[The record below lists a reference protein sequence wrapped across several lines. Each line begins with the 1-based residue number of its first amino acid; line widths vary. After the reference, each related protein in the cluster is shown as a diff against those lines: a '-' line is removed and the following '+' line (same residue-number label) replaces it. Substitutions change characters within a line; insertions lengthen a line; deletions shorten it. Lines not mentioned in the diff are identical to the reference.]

1 MIYRSIDPY
10 KIGAMLRIMKKCPFC
25 AEEIQDEAIKCRFCN
40 EFLDGSHSENTK
52 WYFSTT
58 GVVIALLFVGPLALP
73 LVWLHPQYNRITKII
88 LTIIIVGFSIWFYF
102 ITKGLYLNLTQQLKG
117 LGLY

>member
-1 MIYRSIDPY
+1 MR
-10 KIGAMLRIMKKCPFC
+10 KCPYC

-40 EFLDGSHSENTK
+40 EFLDRPHQPKTK

-58 GVVIALLFVGPLALP
+58 VIVIALLSVGPFALP
-73 LVWLHPQYNRITKII
+73 LVWFHPQYKKITKII
-88 LTIIIVGFSIWFYF
+88 LTIIIIGLSIWSYF
-102 ITKGLYLNLTQQLKG
+102 IIKDIYITLMQQINA